1 MKRRNKIH
9 ARTSEPVLIHL
20 LIFFPN
26 LRSQG
31 FKIKI
36 FKYFK
41 KKLKNI
47 LSYTFKPTAGRPQL
61 FCLVDRN

>member
-41 KKLKNI
+41 KKLKHI
-47 LSYTFKPTAGRPQL
+47 LSYTAGRPQL